1 MWKYLSLFVC
11 IPVVALTTYVN
22 FGPNAVH
29 HHRPEFAPY
38 EYMRIRAQLFSE
50 SFKYEYK
57 SYDKIKIGYIYIDI
71 SKGFYRLPHAD
82 TLAKKVRKERIAPQ
96 AYFAH
101 TLPGY
106 GVINTDLL
114 LLP

>member
-38 EYMRIRAQLFSE
+38 EYMRIRT
-50 SFKYEYK
+50 
-57 SYDKIKIGYIYIDI
+57 
-71 SKGFYRLPHAD
+71 R
-82 TLAKKVRKERIAPQ
+82 VRKFGRIQEILKKYP
-96 AYFAH
+96 YF
-101 TLPGY
+101 
-106 GVINTDLL
+106 
-114 LLP
+114 